1 VAAAFSPEAT
11 GAAMRARLERLV
23 ATAPVA
29 SPGPAV
35 RSQALQDLRDKH
47 AYDRGEGSPGVAQ
60 TTGGKALRAVRP
72 YTFHQRDLNGRVLKA
87 LEEQAQRI
95 DELEEQLRRARLGI
109 ADARGATGRDLHG
122 QPRVCWAHS
131 LGWLPLIT
139 LPCVV

>member
-1 VAAAFSPEAT
+1 
-11 GAAMRARLERLV
+11 M
-23 ATAPVA
+23 
-29 SPGPAV
+29 

-60 TTGGKALRAVRP
+60 TRGGKALRAVRP

-109 ADARGATGRDLHG
+109 ADARRKGIAADAKLTELER
-122 QPRVCWAHS
+122 R
-131 LGWLPLIT
+131 LGEDA
-139 LPCVV
+139 